1 MQLVA
6 AFDPD
11 IGAGAASHSS
21 PAAANPARPT
31 AGSWR
36 TGGQELSE
44 LEPIVGSPPNVA
56 GGLPSAVV
64 DQPMGVADPSPAVGS
79 QRARSRLKQPVSGN
93 STVLR
98 Y

>member
-11 IGAGAASHSS
+11 NGAGAASHTS

-31 AGSWR
+31 AGGWR
-36 TGGQELSE
+36 VGGQELSE

-56 GGLPSAVV
+56 GVLPSAVV
-64 DQPMGVADPSPAVGS
+64 DQPMAVADPSMAVGS
-79 QRARSRLKQPVSGN
+79 QRARSRLKQPVSWC

-98 Y
+98 F